1 MVWPTDA
8 PLRFLLTGADKL
20 TVRPA
25 AGLPFAFVNNYGPTE
40 STVVATSGVVSP
52 YGEGLPSIGWPIAGT
67 QIYLLDDEGAP
78 VSPGEPG
85 EICIGGAQVAR
96 GYRGDPAL
104 TEARFSAHLDHGRLY
119 RTGDLGLWLD
129 TGEIA
134 FRGRVDGQV
143 KIRGHRIEPAEIAAA
158 LNRLP
163 EISTSAVIA
172 REGELIAYVVPADNA
187 ALTPSGLRAT
197 LAETLPDYMVPAR
210 FASLAALPLTPNG
223 KVDVKALPDPAECA
237 MAEAPAGRAPSSPT
251 EQRLL
256 EIVAGVIG
264 RQDIGVDDDFFLLG
278 GHSLLGTQVVV
289 RARDAFGVE
298 LTLFHLFEGRTV
310 ASLASVI
317 EELIIAK
324 LDAMSDEDI
333 QRMAAG

>member
-1 MVWPTDA
+1 
-8 PLRFLLTGADKL
+8 
-20 TVRPA
+20 
-25 AGLPFAFVNNYGPTE
+25 
-40 STVVATSGVVSP
+40 
-52 YGEGLPSIGWPIAGT
+52 
-67 QIYLLDDEGAP
+67 
-78 VSPGEPG
+78 
-85 EICIGGAQVAR
+85 
-96 GYRGDPAL
+96 
-104 TEARFSAHLDHGRLY
+104 
-119 RTGDLGLWLD
+119 
-129 TGEIA
+129 
-134 FRGRVDGQV
+134 
-143 KIRGHRIEPAEIAAA
+143 
-158 LNRLP
+158 
-163 EISTSAVIA
+163 
-172 REGELIAYVVPADNA
+172 LIAYVVPAGGA

-223 KVDVKALPDPAECA
+223 KVDVKALPDPAESA
-237 MAEAPAGRAPSSPT
+237 MAEAPAGRAPASPT
-251 EQRLL
+251 EERLL

-310 ASLASVI
+310 ASLAGVI
-317 EELIIAK
+317 EELIFAK